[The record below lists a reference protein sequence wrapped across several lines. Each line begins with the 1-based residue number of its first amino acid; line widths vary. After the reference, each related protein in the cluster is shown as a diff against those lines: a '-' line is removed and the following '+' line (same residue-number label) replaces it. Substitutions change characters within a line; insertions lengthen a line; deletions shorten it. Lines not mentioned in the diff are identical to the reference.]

1 MGLFLLK
8 NLFSHAT
15 LGACTLCIE
24 MTCNIIFI
32 YKHLL
37 EFRSEFPIFFTMTL
51 TWKTDRFQLMFYCVN
66 VADKR
71 KITDEKQN
79 INMYS
84 LIIIFYPVLLPEK
97 TNSKHAFA
105 VYLVH
110 WFFVRLNLDYFKLH
124 FGEKKID
131 TLTQFHYDPKS
142 LHRYQS

>member
-1 MGLFLLK
+1 MGFFLLK

-37 EFRSEFPIFFTMTL
+37 EFRSEFPIFFYDDINV
-51 TWKTDRFQLMFYCVN
+51 KNRPFQLMFYCVN

-71 KITDEKQN
+71 KITNEKQN

-84 LIIIFYPVLLPEK
+84 LIIIFYPVLLSKE
-97 TNSKHAFA
+97 TNSKHACA
-105 VYLVH
+105 AYLMH
-110 WFFVRLNLDYFKLH
+110 CFFW
-124 FGEKKID
+124 
-131 TLTQFHYDPKS
+131 
-142 LHRYQS
+142 